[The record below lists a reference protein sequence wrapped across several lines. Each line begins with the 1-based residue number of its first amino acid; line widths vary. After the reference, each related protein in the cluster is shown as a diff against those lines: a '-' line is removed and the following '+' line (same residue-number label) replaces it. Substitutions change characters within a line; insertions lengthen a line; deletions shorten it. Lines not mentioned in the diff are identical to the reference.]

1 MFHFIHSKNIN
12 RSLEKA
18 IRYHLFSNNL
28 DFVGSS
34 HTHIYN
40 VIIVS
45 DNCEYD
51 FDFGS
56 NLWFTNSR
64 WNRLVNSY
72 IDKSQLQIFIRKSKE
87 MIGRRKG
94 TVGMNFIHQKYEDDR
109 KVHKWGGCLHAIN
122 FRIGKDNV
130 PELILF
136 SRTCFM
142 GYMSFLDAGII
153 YHIAKE
159 IYIPEKIR
167 FIWHISD
174 QQISYV
180 RMLPYIFT
188 HKTLMD
194 DFEKCD
200 ENDLDQPLTL
210 RNIKAVFRRNF
221 KRFEDEYWSKNQKVF
236 SKYGAT
242 KRLQKKYLAF
252 NNHEIMEDKLIK
264 SVNIRD
270 LKLF

>member
-109 KVHKWGGCLHAIN
+109 KVHKWGGCLQDI
-122 FRIGKDNV
+122 
-130 PELILF
+130 
-136 SRTCFM
+136 
-142 GYMSFLDAGII
+142 
-153 YHIAKE
+153 
-159 IYIPEKIR
+159 
-167 FIWHISD
+167 
-174 QQISYV
+174 
-180 RMLPYIFT
+180 
-188 HKTLMD
+188 
-194 DFEKCD
+194 
-200 ENDLDQPLTL
+200 
-210 RNIKAVFRRNF
+210 
-221 KRFEDEYWSKNQKVF
+221 
-236 SKYGAT
+236 
-242 KRLQKKYLAF
+242 
-252 NNHEIMEDKLIK
+252 
-264 SVNIRD
+264 
-270 LKLF
+270 